1 MTQSCSI
8 KDELIRSSV
17 RANCISWSYSTLE
30 ATAEGQNI
38 GIVKVNLTHT
48 QSDKGGVRV

>member
-1 MTQSCSI
+1 MAQSCSI
-8 KDELIRSSV
+8 KDELIRSGV
-17 RANCISWSYSTLE
+17 QANRTNWSYPTLE

-48 QSDKGGVRV
+48 QSD